1 MLRSR
6 CIPTLGDLMLSLRHI
21 QSSNLPL
28 PENRPISWVSHMM
41 APAPRIMP
49 NGKVAELFVGGWNRE
64 GISSIYS
71 VEIDLKDNCYLD
83 ESLKLRLSP
92 GKPGTFDENG
102 VFPASVIENESK
114 WMLSYTGF
122 QLGMQIPH
130 YNFGGLAKC
139 KNEFGTLQRISEA
152 PIIDRA
158 DEGLTVRAGLTA
170 IKRKNKSNQW
180 ISAYAAGSTFEL
192 INGKLRPN
200 YSVYIQHTNPEALHK
215 SGELAIPYLE
225 NEHGVG
231 RPYLIEYKGKIL
243 LFYTR
248 RMRDFSYLPGL
259 AVSKDDGFTF
269 ERMDY
274 LLEDVSERLLGVDD
288 EMQYFPAPAIH
299 DDHLYVFY
307 NGNNFGK
314 YGIGI
319 WEFLLK

>member
-1 MLRSR
+1 
-6 CIPTLGDLMLSLRHI
+6 MLSLSLIR
-21 QSSNLPL
+21 SSKLAL

-41 APAPRIMP
+41 APAPRMMP
-49 NGKVAELFVGGWNRE
+49 GGKVVELFVGGWNKE

-71 VEIDLKDNCYLD
+71 IEIDLEASSYLD

-102 VFPASVIENESK
+102 VFPASIIENESE
-114 WMLSYTGF
+114 WLLSYTGF

-139 KNEFGTLQRISEA
+139 ADEYGTLRRISEA

-158 DEGLTVRAGLTA
+158 DEGLTVRAGLTG
-170 IKRKNKSNQW
+170 IKRKNKSNLW

-192 INGKLRPN
+192 ISGKLRPN
-200 YSVYIQHTNPEALHK
+200 YSVYIQHKNPEYLQI
-215 SGELAIPYLE
+215 SGKLAVPYLE
-225 NEHGVG
+225 KEHGVG
-231 RPYLIEYKGKIL
+231 RPYLIEYKDKIL

-248 RMRDFSYLPGL
+248 RMRDFSYLPGI
-259 AVSKDDGFTF
+259 AVSMDDGLTF

-274 LLEDVSERLLGVDD
+274 LLENVSERLLGVDD

-299 DDHLYVFY
+299 DNHLYVFY

-314 YGIGI
+314 HGIGI
-319 WEFLLK
+319 WEFLLD